1 MTVNVSE
8 DDNDNVAPQS
18 REWSRSPDHDIFNPS
33 LDELYAVED
42 TYFADNIRAH
52 LADLQTQAHAW
63 EMPYEAVGDWP
74 TMLKIS
80 EMQQKDEEPGWSEGL
95 GWGEGGKQLI
105 EWCNA
110 LRAHATAG
118 DRLLM
123 EVSELVGLPM
133 PRDDWMIQDIFRQV
147 INLTRTITKGIK
159 GLRARLDVVHLH
171 YMPPYSLKV
180 HAHNKPG
187 EFCFIRFISHIYC
200 ICAQ

>member
-1 MTVNVSE
+1 
-8 DDNDNVAPQS
+8 
-18 REWSRSPDHDIFNPS
+18 
-33 LDELYAVED
+33 
-42 TYFADNIRAH
+42 
-52 LADLQTQAHAW
+52 
-63 EMPYEAVGDWP
+63 MPYGAVGDWP

-95 GWGEGGKQLI
+95 GWSEGPGWGEGGKQLI

-147 INLTRTITKGIK
+147 INLT
-159 GLRARLDVVHLH
+159 
-171 YMPPYSLKV
+171 
-180 HAHNKPG
+180 
-187 EFCFIRFISHIYC
+187 
-200 ICAQ
+200 